1 MSELLL
7 KSVGDGS
14 QIGTCEPSPNKAYGY
29 FVSLVSVKMRNTND
43 NELKPAPQMSKKLQ
57 LVLPKYDRAFTKA
70 KVSFWIAEELSEDHW
85 LNVNKDT
92 KAEVPHRHK
101 YALFDY
107 KHCQLSG

>member
-14 QIGTCEPSPNKAYGY
+14 QIGTCEPSLNKTYGY
-29 FVSLVSVKMRNTND
+29 FVSLVSVKMWNTKD

-70 KVSFWIAEELSEDHW
+70 DINF
-85 LNVNKDT
+85 
-92 KAEVPHRHK
+92 
-101 YALFDY
+101 
-107 KHCQLSG
+107 